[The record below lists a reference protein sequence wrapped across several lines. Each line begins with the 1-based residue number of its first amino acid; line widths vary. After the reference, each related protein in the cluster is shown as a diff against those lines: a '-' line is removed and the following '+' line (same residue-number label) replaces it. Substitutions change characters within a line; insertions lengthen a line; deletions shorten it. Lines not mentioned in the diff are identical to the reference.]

1 METFQIYNVKTAAE
15 DETQQ
20 ICGGLKGDGMLVN
33 FPLFIYRISE
43 RRHRLYIICNS
54 KITVSSICY
63 RLL

>member
-20 ICGGLKGDGMLVN
+20 ICGGLKGDAMLVN

-43 RRHRLYIICNS
+43 RRHRLYM
-54 KITVSSICY
+54 
-63 RLL
+63 